1 MGYSSEE
8 LTILLGGIAAAVA
21 SIVYAFKNVKH
32 LKSGCLECD
41 QQVEDDCPEQ
51 DRDYEHTIEYLNV
64 TTV

>member
-41 QQVEDDCPEQ
+41 QQVQEADQEQ
-51 DRDYEHTIEYLNV
+51 EHEHTIEYLNV